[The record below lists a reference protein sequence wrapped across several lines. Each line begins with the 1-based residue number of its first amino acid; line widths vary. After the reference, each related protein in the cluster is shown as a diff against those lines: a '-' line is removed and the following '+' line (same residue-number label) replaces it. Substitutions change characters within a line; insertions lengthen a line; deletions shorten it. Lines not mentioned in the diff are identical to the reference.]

1 MGRLTETTFL
11 YCTGDQC
18 RTRLVRVDML
28 HPIDDYE
35 ELFILG
41 VPVRQGW
48 RVNDVFDLE
57 NVAFSRQ
64 RGPDPNASPGNNTP
78 KDETPSAQPSS
89 LRYLC
94 CGECDRGP
102 IGYAILEDRPRPLII
117 IDQIKVAQ

>member
-11 YCTGDQC
+11 YCINDQC

-35 ELFILG
+35 ELGALG
-41 VPVRQGW
+41 VSVQQGW

-64 RGPDPNASPGNNTP
+64 RGPDPSVDPRDKP
-78 KDETPSAQPSS
+78 KDDQPGALHSS

-94 CGECDRGP
+94 CGECDWGP
-102 IGYAILEDRPRPLII
+102 IGYAILENRSRPLII
-117 IDQIKVAQ
+117 IDQNKVSQ